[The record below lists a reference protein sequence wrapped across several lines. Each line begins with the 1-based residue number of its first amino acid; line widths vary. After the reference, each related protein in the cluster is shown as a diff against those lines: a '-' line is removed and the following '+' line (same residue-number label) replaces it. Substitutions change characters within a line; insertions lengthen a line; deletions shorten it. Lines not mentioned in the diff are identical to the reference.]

1 MTDLKR
7 FNVELEV
14 TRVVTVTVEAA
25 DGLAARERV
34 NNLEYDLE
42 VESEVIRWVVKRVV
56 EAPT

>member
-25 DGLAARERV
+25 DGLAARERA